1 MVITLTGNEVICG
14 LFAPIVMHYYL
25 LGRAETEVMEGFL
38 GESVVFEV
46 VFFAVI
52 FVIALAGLIWK
63 STKMERMKEV
73 HRLALI
79 EARKDAVKRSRS
91 TIEGQVFEQL
101 VPHFPEWKH
110 TPSDARFLGSP
121 IDFVVFEGMS
131 TGDPSK
137 IVIVEI
143 KKGKS
148 YNSVLQNKIKK
159 LVKAGKIEW
168 ETINLD
174 KEEK

>member
-1 MVITLTGNEVICG
+1 MILEILTVVLVVG
-14 LFAPIVMHYYL
+14 LL
-25 LGRAETEVMEGFL
+25 L
-38 GESVVFEV
+38 S
-46 VFFAVI
+46 
-52 FVIALAGLIWK
+52 WK
-63 STKMERMKEV
+63 LQDRYVRKLRERHTIE
-73 HRLALI
+73 LT
-79 EARKDAVKRSRS
+79 EARRDAVKRSRS

-148 YNSVLQNKIKK
+148 YNTVLQNKIKK

-174 KEEK
+174 KGKDEGSTGESVGLP

>member
-1 MVITLTGNEVICG
+1 MILEILTVVLVVG
-14 LFAPIVMHYYL
+14 LL
-25 LGRAETEVMEGFL
+25 LSWRLQDRYVNKLKMK
-38 GESVVFEV
+38 
-46 VFFAVI
+46 FAVD
-52 FVIALAGLIWK
+52 LA
-63 STKMERMKEV
+63 
-73 HRLALI
+73 

-131 TGDPSK
+131 TGDPTK

-148 YNSVLQNKIKK
+148 YNTVLQNKIKK

-174 KEEK
+174 KEEVWHDADQGSIYKGKDEGSKG